1 MPSDHEPSQRPA
13 QDAVRA
19 VYNDLL
25 QRLAQKTSLFTF
37 RGFFEP
43 LQLHPSSSAHVLVL
57 AAPSAFHRDW
67 VNDHYLDELR
77 ALATA
82 GAQAPVDVQLIVGDA
97 PAPAAAT
104 APPVL
109 DDQPPRPAAPL
120 MAPRSAAPV
129 VSLHRGDEAPA
140 GIAGYPLDSRH
151 TFDTFVEGPS
161 NRMAFAACR
170 AVAEAPAE
178 RYSPLFLFGNS
189 GLGKTHL
196 LQAIGNEARRL
207 NPALRVVYLSA
218 EQWVNEY
225 ITEIRNRR
233 FDQFRLRYRNGLD
246 ILLVDDIQFLAG
258 KDASQDEF
266 FHTFNALY
274 QCKKQ
279 IVVTADRY
287 PHEIKGLA
295 SRLSTRLSWGLI
307 ADIQPPE
314 METRVAILERKAQ
327 TLGLDV
333 PREVLHYLA
342 DHVRSSVRT
351 LEGALLRIS
360 AYCSM
365 TQVAPTLELV
375 KDVLRPM
382 LRKKESLSFPQIVD
396 TVAAYYDMRRSDI
409 CGKSRQRS
417 VTRARQLAMYLC
429 RRHLAASLPEIGRF
443 FGRDHTT
450 VMASVR
456 KVEGLLSTDAGI
468 QAVVSRLEKTLG

>member
-1 MPSDHEPSQRPA
+1 M
-13 QDAVRA
+13 
-19 VYNDLL
+19 VYDDLL
-25 QRLAQKTSLFTF
+25 QQLAQKTSLFTF

-43 LQLHPSSSAHVLVL
+43 LSLHDKSTAHGLTLV
-57 AAPSAFHRDW
+57 APTAFHRDW
-67 VNDHYLDELR
+67 IRDHYLEELR
-77 ALATA
+77 ALASA
-82 GAQAPVDVQLIVGDA
+82 AAASPVDVEVVVGAKPETPDPSLQHVPPMTPQRA
-97 PAPAAAT
+97 AGSSAPAA
-104 APPVL
+104 V
-109 DDQPPRPAAPL
+109 
-120 MAPRSAAPV
+120 PV
-129 VSLHRGDEAPA
+129 VALHRSEQTPVGV
-140 GIAGYPLDSRH
+140 AGYPLDSRH
-151 TFDTFVEGPS
+151 TFDSFVEGPS

-207 NPALRVVYLSA
+207 NPSLRVVYLSA

-295 SRLSTRLSWGLI
+295 SRLSTRLGWGLI

-327 TLGLDV
+327 SLGLDV

-342 DHVRSSVRT
+342 DHVRSSVRM

-365 TQVAPTLELV
+365 TQVQPTLDLV

-382 LRKKESLSFPQIVD
+382 LRRREQMSFPQIVD
-396 TVAAYYDMRRSDI
+396 AVASYYDMRRTDI
-409 CGKSRQRS
+409 CGKSRQRR
-417 VTRARQLAMYLC
+417 VTRARQLAMFLC
-429 RRHLAASLPEIGRF
+429 RKHLSASLPEIGRF

-456 KVEGLLSTDAGI
+456 KVEGLLVEDAGV
-468 QAVVSRLEKTLG
+468 QAVVSRLEKSLL